1 MVVLLLED
9 NCTKSLYPT
18 DGKGSLEIHIPVEV
32 WNQWRKK
39 NRPRKVRP
47 PSIMEVLEQY
57 R

>member
-18 DGKGSLEIHIPVEV
+18 DGRGSLEVRIPVEV
-32 WNQWRKK
+32 WNQWREK

-47 PSIMEVLEQY
+47 PSVMEVLEQY